1 MGKHRKDSRYRRII
15 VAAVAVGVVGAPS
28 AALACVDWQGGG
40 GKQTHNDAKA
50 STSVSWSHPDRPHLL
65 YGEVNVVPST
75 TPSKSPTTIKRT
87 RKAAPKRKAPVRP
100 RPTQSEA
107 AQQLQATTT
116 AVTPKA
122 TATPTPTATA
132 TAAAASPT
140 APAATATASG
150 VTARV
155 VQLVNAERA
164 KVGCSA
170 LTVNATLTKVA
181 QAHSDDMAAH
191 QNMSH
196 TGSDGSSPGGRIS
209 QAGYSWR
216 TYGENVAYGYA
227 TPEQVM
233 AGWMASPGHKANIL
247 DCDFKEIGV
256 GLAQP
261 NSYWTQD
268 FGTAQ

>member
-15 VAAVAVGVVGAPS
+15 MAAVAVGAVGAPS

-40 GKQTHNDAKA
+40 GKQTHTDAKA
-50 STSVSWSHPDRPHLL
+50 STPVSWSHPDRPHLL
-65 YGEVNVVPST
+65 YGEVNVVPSA
-75 TPSKSPTTIKRT
+75 TPSQTATGTKRT
-87 RKAAPKRKAPVRP
+87 PKAAPKPKVSMRPRATHTAAPGQRTATAPV
-100 RPTQSEA
+100 SS
-107 AQQLQATTT
+107 
-116 AVTPKA
+116 PKA

-132 TAAAASPT
+132 TASAAAPT
-140 APAATATASG
+140 APAATPTASG

-155 VQLVNAERA
+155 VELVNAERA
-164 KVGCSA
+164 KVGCSP

-196 TGSDGSSPGGRIS
+196 TGSDGSSPGDRIT
-209 QAGYSWR
+209 QAGYSWS

-233 AGWMASPGHKANIL
+233 AGWMSSPGHKANIL
-247 DCDFKEIGV
+247 NCEFKEIGV

-261 NSYWTQD
+261 DSYWTQD